1 MLLRLEPAMN
11 QLAPA
16 NSESLS
22 APTCRDCGVPMR
34 LFGIEAHPTV
44 ERTDLR
50 TYVCS
55 TCDGVQTENVPLLL
69 HGRRTLE
76 GEPLCQ
82 RIRFLRI
89 MCLTPRRR
97 RSWRQH
103 LTQHG
108 KR

>member
-1 MLLRLEPAMN
+1 MN

-16 NSESLS
+16 DSRSLG
-22 APTCRDCGVPMR
+22 APACRDCGAPMR

-44 ERTDLR
+44 DRTDLR

-55 TCDGVQTENVPLLL
+55 YCDEVQTEDVPLLR
-69 HGRRTLE
+69 HRSRGLE

-82 RIRFLRI
+82 CIRFLRI
-89 MCLTPRRR
+89 MSLMPRRR
-97 RSWRQH
+97 RFWRQR

-108 KR
+108 K